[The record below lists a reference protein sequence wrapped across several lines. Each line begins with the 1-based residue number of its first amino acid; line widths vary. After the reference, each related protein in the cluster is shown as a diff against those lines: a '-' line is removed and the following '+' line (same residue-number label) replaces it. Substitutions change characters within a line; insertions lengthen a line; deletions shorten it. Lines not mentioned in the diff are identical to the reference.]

1 MKFNIPK
8 DDIQDALQ
16 VVLHDRQKVWD
27 QLSPERMRHLEESSR
42 ALAQDSPQKGR
53 GH

>member
-16 VVLHDRQKVWD
+16 VALHDRQKVWD
-27 QLSPERMRHLEESSR
+27 QLSPERMQHLKQSSHD
-42 ALAQDSPQKGR
+42 LAQDSPQKGH